1 MPTRRILALVI
12 VTAVLVRPVLGSAK
26 LWATRQLAESDSGS
40 VTHGAAEI
48 MAVVL

>member
-1 MPTRRILALVI
+1 VPTRRILALVI

-26 LWATRQLAESDSGS
+26 LWATRHLAESEHGT
-40 VTHGAAEI
+40 VAHGAAEI